1 MLRRFASRGH
11 GLLHRAARR
20 NPFSRLR
27 SEPPATIRPYRDE
40 DRDTVLHIWLT
51 ANAVAHPFLGED
63 FLCTEQDK
71 VRDVYLPAAETWVAE
86 ADGRVVGFISLL
98 GHQVGGLFLAPAW
111 HGRRIGKALMDKAV
125 AERGTLE
132 LDVFAANEI
141 GRRFYDRYGFVDADN
156 YLHAPTGQ
164 RVLRL
169 TLPAA

>member
-1 MLRRFASRGH
+1 MLRQFASRNH
-11 GLLHRAARR
+11 GLLRRAARR
-20 NPFSRLR
+20 NPFAQLR
-27 SEPPATIRPYRDE
+27 GKPPATIRPYSAD
-40 DRDTVLHIWLT
+40 DLDSVLDIWRA
-51 ANAVAHPFLGED
+51 ANALAHPFLTED
-63 FLCTEQDK
+63 FLRTEQDN

-86 ADGRVVGFISLL
+86 ADGRVVGFVSLL

-132 LDVFAANEI
+132 LDVFAANVI
-141 GRRFYDRYGFVDADN
+141 GRRFYNRYGFVDADD
-156 YLHAPTGQ
+156 YVHAPTGQ

>member
-1 MLRRFASRGH
+1 MLRRFATRGH

-20 NPFSRLR
+20 NPFARLR
-27 SEPPATIRPYRDE
+27 SGPPATIRPYRD
-40 DRDTVLHIWLT
+40 DDLDSVLHIWRT

-63 FLCTEQDK
+63 FLRAEHDN

-86 ADGRVVGFISLL
+86 ADGHVVGFISLL

-132 LDVFAANEI
+132 LDVFAANVI
-141 GRRFYDRYGFVDADN
+141 GRRFYDRYGFVDADD

>member
-1 MLRRFASRGH
+1 MLRRIAFRGH

-20 NPFSRLR
+20 NPFARLR
-27 SEPPATIRPYRDE
+27 YGPPATIRPCRDN
-40 DRDTVLHIWLT
+40 DLDSVLRIWRV
-51 ANAVAHPFLGED
+51 ANALAHPFLDAD
-63 FLCTEQDK
+63 FLRTEQDN

-86 ADGRVVGFISLL
+86 ADGHVVGFISLL

-132 LDVFAANEI
+132 LDVFAANVI
-141 GRRFYDRYGFVDADN
+141 GRRFYDRYGFVGADD
-156 YLHAPTGQ
+156 YIHAPTGQ